1 MVDVVACGELLIDF
15 TPVQQKEKPGSIAF
29 EQNPGGAPANVLA
42 ALSRFGKRTS
52 FIGAVGNDVF
62 GRFLQQ
68 TLIRLNIGTEGLVL
82 TEEAPTTLAFVHLDE
97 TGDRSFH
104 FYRNPGADIL
114 LREQDVNES
123 LIAQAAIF
131 HFGTLSLTHE
141 PARSATWKAVEY
153 AKQHQRLLSFDP
165 NIRASLWEDLE
176 EAKAL
181 ALKGMAQADIVKLS
195 EEELAFLV
203 GSEDVVEATA
213 WMLGQY
219 DLQAVF
225 VTLGEKGCFYRTRNH
240 FGTVGG
246 FQVTAIDTTGAGDA
260 FVGALLYQLLEVGES
275 MLDILQATLEDM
287 VRFANAAGAL
297 TTTRSGAIPAMPT
310 LSEVKSFMEA
320 TR

>member
-1 MVDVVACGELLIDF
+1 MADVVACGELLIDF
-15 TPVQQKEKPGSIAF
+15 TPVQQKEKPGSVVF

-42 ALSRFGKRTS
+42 ALARFGKRTC
-52 FIGAVGNDVF
+52 FIGAVGNDAF

-68 TLIRLNIGTEGLVL
+68 TLSRQNIGTEGLVF
-82 TEEAPTTLAFVHLDE
+82 TEEAPTTLAFVQLDE

-104 FYRNPGADIL
+104 FYRNPGADIM
-114 LREQDVNES
+114 LREEDVNEV

-153 AKQHQRLLSFDP
+153 AKKNKRLISFDP
-165 NIRASLWEDLE
+165 NIRASLWADLE
-176 EAKAL
+176 EAKAM
-181 ALKGMAQADIVKLS
+181 ALKGMEHADIVKLS
-195 EEELAFLV
+195 EEELAFLL
-203 GSEDVVEATA
+203 GSDDVVEATEF
-213 WMLGQY
+213 MLSEY

-246 FQVTAIDTTGAGDA
+246 YQVTAIDTTGAGDA
-260 FVGALLYQLLEVGES
+260 FAGGLLYQLLESGES
-275 MLDILQATLEDM
+275 MQDISQAVLVDM

-297 TTTRSGAIPAMPT
+297 TTTRTGAIPALPT
-310 LSEVKSFMEA
+310 QDEVNRFMEA
-320 TR
+320 AR